1 MISIREILMGR
12 EVASPLTP
20 EMYDNLTKLVIAVN
34 KLREAYGKPLT
45 VSSGYRPA
53 AANAAAGGAK
63 RSAHLSAEA
72 CDFSDPKGELDAWC
86 MANLDKL
93 EAWGLWL
100 EHPDSTPTWTHV
112 DIRPRANR
120 VFKP

>member
-1 MISIREILMGR
+1 MIAINEILMGR

-20 EMYDNLTKLVIAVN
+20 EMWKNLTKLTIAVN

-45 VSSGYRPA
+45 VSSGYRPPL
-53 AANAAAGGAK
+53 ANSTAGGAK
-63 RSAHLSAEA
+63 QSAHLVCMAV
-72 CDFSDPKGELDAWC
+72 DFSDPKGELDAWC
-86 MANLDKL
+86 MSNLDKL

-100 EHPDSTPTWTHV
+100 EDPSSTPSWTHV
-112 DIRPRANR
+112 DIRPRATR